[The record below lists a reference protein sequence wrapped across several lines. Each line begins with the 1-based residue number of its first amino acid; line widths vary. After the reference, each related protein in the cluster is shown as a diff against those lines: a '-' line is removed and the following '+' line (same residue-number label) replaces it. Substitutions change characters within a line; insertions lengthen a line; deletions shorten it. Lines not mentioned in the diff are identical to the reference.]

1 MNDSQYPQQEY
12 APQTGGGEEPG
23 TGATASGTGA
33 PAGQG
38 AAASQQAASSA
49 PPGTYAAPPGGY
61 AYPGAPPAG
70 QPRSAWAAATDPRR
84 KSPGLAAVLA
94 LAPGLGHVYLGYYS
108 RGFLNATVVI
118 SIISLLAAVRMP
130 EVMYPLLGMFLP
142 FYWLYN
148 IVDAGRRA
156 AFMNHVLEGGKL
168 EELPQ
173 EFAMPKP
180 GGSLGGGF
188 ALIVLGIVLLSHT
201 LFDISLQW
209 LEYWWP
215 LLPVSIGIWLVAR
228 ALREKTESD

>member
-1 MNDSQYPQQEY
+1 MNDSQYPQQEH
-12 APQTGGGEEPG
+12 APDTGGGEAPG
-23 TGATASGTGA
+23 TGADASGTGA
-33 PAGQG
+33 SAPAGPG
-38 AAASQQAASSA
+38 AAPAQQA
-49 PPGTYAAPPGGY
+49 GYAAPPGGY

-70 QPRSAWAAATDPRR
+70 QPQSAWAQATDPRR

-156 AFMNHVLEGGKL
+156 AYMNHVLEGGKL
-168 EELPQ
+168 EELPK

-180 GGSLGGGF
+180 GGSLGGGL
-188 ALIVLGIVLLSHT
+188 ALIVLGFVLLSHT
-201 LFDISLQW
+201 LFDISLEW

-215 LLPVSIGIWLVAR
+215 MLPVSIGIWLVAQ
-228 ALREKTESD
+228 ALRDKAKSD